1 MSRQEVLIE
10 AVELNARLRA
20 GAKLVVLAV
29 GSATQEGIPGA
40 IPVDPADFAGA
51 GGGTKGVRPLPEIV
65 DLQARARIW
74 GLDDDSEV
82 VLYDSNGGLSAARGW
97 WTLKW
102 AGLSRV
108 RLLDGGLAAWEEADL
123 PFATLSQPPGL
134 GTVSLSAGHLPQ
146 IEADEA
152 ADFAR
157 HDILLDARN
166 DKAFAAGHI
175 PGARNLPA
183 SGNLD
188 GNDRFLP
195 DEALHARYS
204 FRDGAR
210 IAVSCGSGVSAA
222 HDIAA
227 LAILGIRAP
236 LYVGS
241 WSGWS
246 ADPSRP
252 VALEAA

>member
-1 MSRQEVLIE
+1 MSRQDVLIE
-10 AVELNARLRA
+10 AVDLQARLRA
-20 GAKLVVLAV
+20 GEKLVVLAV
-29 GSATQEGIPGA
+29 GDSVHEGIPSA
-40 IPVDPADFAGA
+40 VPVDPADFTGN
-51 GGGTKGVRPLPEIV
+51 GGGTKGARPLPEIA
-65 DLQARARIW
+65 DLQVRVRSW
-74 GLDDDSEV
+74 GIDDDSQV

-102 AGLSRV
+102 AGLKAV

-123 PFATLSQPPGL
+123 GFATLAQPQGQ
-134 GTVSLSAGHLPQ
+134 GTAILSAGHLPQ
-146 IEADEA
+146 IDADQA
-152 ADFAR
+152 AEFAR
-157 HDILLDARN
+157 YDILLDARN
-166 DKAFAAGHI
+166 GKAFAAGHI

-188 GNDRFLP
+188 GNDRFLSG
-195 DEALHARYS
+195 EALHARYS

-227 LAILGIRAP
+227 LAIIGIQAP

-246 ADPSRP
+246 ADPARP
-252 VALEAA
+252 VALEAV